1 MNTKCTSVV
10 VAVLLLVNNIA
21 AHGGYGPVGY
31 SSGGYGGNIGGY
43 GPVVVY
49 SSGGYGGNVGG
60 YGPVGYD
67 GGYGGG
73 LGGLGGLGGKG
84 GFAGIGGFGGIL
96 SSGLSSGYANPRFWM
111 KYVPKQYA
119 GIVQKYA
126 TGNIA
131 RSFMSQWLNSQN
143 KKY

>member
-1 MNTKCTSVV
+1 MYAKCICVV

-31 SSGGYGGNIGGY
+31 SSGGYGGKIDGY
-43 GPVVVY
+43 GPVW
-49 SSGGYGGNVGG
+49 
-60 YGPVGYD
+60 YD
-67 GGYGGG
+67 EYGGG
-73 LGGLGGLGGKG
+73 LGGLRGLS
-84 GFAGIGGFGGIL
+84 GIGGFGGIL

-111 KYVPKQYA
+111 KFVPKQYA

-131 RSFMSQWLNSQN
+131 RSFMSQWLNSQS

>member
-10 VAVLLLVNNIA
+10 VAVLLLVNSIA

-31 SSGGYGGNIGGY
+31 SSGGYGGNVGGY
-43 GPVVVY
+43 GPAGY
-49 SSGGYGGNVGG
+49 GGGYGGNVGG
-60 YGPVGYD
+60 YGPVGYG

-73 LGGLGGLGGKG
+73 LG
-84 GFAGIGGFGGIL
+84 GIGGFGGIL
-96 SSGLSSGYANPRFWM
+96 SSGLSSGYANPSFWM

-131 RSFMSQWLNSQN
+131 RSFMSQWINNNQN
-143 KKY
+143 KKYY

>member
-21 AHGGYGPVGY
+21 AHGGYGPV
-31 SSGGYGGNIGGY
+31 
-43 GPVVVY
+43 VY
-49 SSGGYGGNVGG
+49 SSGVYGPVGYSSSG
-60 YGPVGYD
+60 YGPVGYG

-73 LGGLGGLGGKG
+73 LD
-84 GFAGIGGFGGIL
+84 GIGGYGGIL